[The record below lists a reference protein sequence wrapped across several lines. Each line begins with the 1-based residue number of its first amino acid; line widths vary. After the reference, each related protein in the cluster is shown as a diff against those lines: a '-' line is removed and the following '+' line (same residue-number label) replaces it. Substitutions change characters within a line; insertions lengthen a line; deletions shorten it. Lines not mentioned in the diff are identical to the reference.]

1 MDISFIDISVSSPK
15 LSAQQLVEKMKS
27 NGVNFNICSE
37 NEAIEYLNF
46 HNNYF
51 RTASYRKN
59 YEKFLNGR
67 NKGKYINLD
76 FAYLV
81 ELSKIDMYLRYI
93 IEKMCLDIEHRL
105 KFNMISDII
114 NSDDNGYNV
123 VKSFLTDNEWIIKD
137 IYYKQNSSYVG
148 DLIRKYFT
156 FNARISN
163 TNKLV
168 LDSVE
173 VRCPVWAF
181 MEIITFG
188 QLIKFYTY
196 YYSQTNN
203 SDLISILGSV
213 KSIRNAAA
221 HNNCIIHNLR
231 RGNTKPSSRI
241 SAFIAQIDTISKS
254 ERLRKLSIRPL
265 YEFISLL
272 YLYNAIIPVHI
283 KENTFIELD
292 ALVNERMLKHESYF
306 TNQQI
311 ITASYN
317 FLKKVVDFLS

>member
-1 MDISFIDISVSSPK
+1 
-15 LSAQQLVEKMKS
+15 
-27 NGVNFNICSE
+27 
-37 NEAIEYLNF
+37 
-46 HNNYF
+46 
-51 RTASYRKN
+51 
-59 YEKFLNGR
+59 
-67 NKGKYINLD
+67 
-76 FAYLV
+76 
-81 ELSKIDMYLRYI
+81 
-93 IEKMCLDIEHRL
+93 MCLDIEHRL

-156 FNARISN
+156 FNARIIN
-163 TNKLV
+163 TNKPV

-241 SAFIAQIDTISKS
+241 SAFIARIDTISKS

-283 KENTFIELD
+283 KENTFIELG